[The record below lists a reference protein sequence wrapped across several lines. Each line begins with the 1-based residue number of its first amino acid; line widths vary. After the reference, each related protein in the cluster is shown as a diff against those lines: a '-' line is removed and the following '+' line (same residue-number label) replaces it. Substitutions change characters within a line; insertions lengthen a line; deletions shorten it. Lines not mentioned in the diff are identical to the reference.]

1 MSITANNRMQR
12 KRVLLYLIAL
22 SIFALLSNIAYWNM
36 RKLKQKVETN
46 LARGP
51 TKGFVITMD
60 NETGWR
66 VAEKLKEAFEI
77 EDMQVVVGSAGNYS
91 QLPLY
96 NRYLTH
102 HGRTDTLQIGNLNML
117 GCMQSH
123 REVWTRIQ
131 EDSYVFEHDANPAD
145 NALQTVKRLLAE
157 NSHLPWSVIN
167 LERPSAFVDGTDP
180 QYTAIGSISRT
191 CRHCISYGNRGY
203 LITKQAARILL
214 DNYEPPVVQ
223 ADAYM
228 SLLNSY
234 HPKFKKIWT
243 TVQAVDWIPQPST
256 VQVSFEFISVV
267 LTIRNFINPHND

>member
-1 MSITANNRMQR
+1 MKR
-12 KRVLLYLIAL
+12 KRVILYLISL
-22 SIFALLSNIAYWNM
+22 STFALLVNIAYW
-36 RKLKQKVETN
+36 RIQKKKLIFATN

-51 TKGFVITMD
+51 TKGFVIAMD

-77 EDMQVVVGSAGNYS
+77 EDMKVIVGSAGKNA

-96 NRYLTH
+96 NRYLMH

-117 GCMQSH
+117 GCMQGH
-123 REVWTRIQ
+123 REAWSRIQ
-131 EDSYVFEHDANPAD
+131 QDSYIFEHDAKPAQ
-145 NALQTVKRLLAE
+145 NALQTVKKLLEE
-157 NSHLPWSVIN
+157 NSHLSWSVIN

-180 QYTAIGSISRT
+180 QYTEIGSISRT

-234 HPKFKKIWT
+234 HPKFKKTWT
-243 TVQAVDWIPQPST
+243 TVQAVDWIEQPTT
-256 VQVSFEFISVV
+256 VQMSNEFISLV
-267 LTIRNFINPHND
+267 LTISNFINPHND